1 MSVPRT
7 FTSANVMLRK
17 YASRP
22 GFATAAGI
30 GLTELSGLNAAR
42 RPLMGF
48 FQGQVRDDAERHAYD
63 YSAPS
68 VMSYDRPYPT
78 YPQTGVGTPPEF
90 YNRRSSQG
98 ATTGFDY
105 RPFSEP
111 ERQPDDY

>member
-22 GFATAAGI
+22 GLATAAGV
-30 GLTELSGLNAAR
+30 GLSELSALNATR

-63 YSAPS
+63 YSAPP
-68 VMSYDRPYPT
+68 VMSYDRSYPT
-78 YPQTGVGTPPEF
+78 YPQTGGDTPPDF
-90 YNRRSSQG
+90 YNRRSPQG
-98 ATTGFDY
+98 YTTGFDN

-111 ERQPDDY
+111 ERLPDDY